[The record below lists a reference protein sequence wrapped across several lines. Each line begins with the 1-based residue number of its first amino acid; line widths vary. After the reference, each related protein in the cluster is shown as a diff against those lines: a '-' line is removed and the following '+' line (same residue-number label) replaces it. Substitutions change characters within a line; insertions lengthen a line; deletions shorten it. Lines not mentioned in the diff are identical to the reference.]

1 MSLWLTDAVLRGP
14 LLGSILMSLCT
25 ALVGAITLMRKK
37 ALIGETLSHATFP
50 GVAIGMLIAGYNFPN
65 QEKMTFACIL
75 LGAFLAALCA
85 QSFIEKLLKYREK
98 SDVTLCYILA
108 SFLGAG
114 VLLVS
119 FMQQAHAVWYRTI
132 QVFFYG
138 QAATMTDFHVVI
150 YAGLSLCVCSIVILL
165 YRPIKA
171 VCFDPVFSETIGIKK
186 AWVFQVLSVL
196 LSLAIVIGIRCAG
209 VILITG
215 MLIAPAIVSR
225 CLTKRF
231 SSFLII
237 SSFVGIASSILGNY
251 ITTIPID
258 SGFSLHYVPT
268 GPATVMVASIL
279 AFLALLLAPRKGL
292 LPKLFRRWKFQKNC
306 LLENLLKALWKEP
319 KVPFKKILKWN
330 LATSWMVFYALYNL
344 QRQGWLL
351 KEKGVY
357 RLTDDGD
364 KKAAYIVRLHR
375 LWELYLAQN
384 LGGAVEHIHHSAE
397 EMEHLIT
404 PDIEAKLT
412 KALFNPTKDPHK
424 QPIPSKEFL

>member
-1 MSLWLTDAVLRGP
+1 
-14 LLGSILMSLCT
+14 MSLCT

-65 QEKMTFACIL
+65 QEGITFLCIL
-75 LGAFLAALCA
+75 LGAFISALCA
-85 QSFIEKLLKYREK
+85 QAFIEKLLKYREK
-98 SDVTLCYILA
+98 ADVTLCYILA

-138 QAATMTDFHVVI
+138 QAATMTDFHVII
-150 YAGLSLCVCSIVILL
+150 YAALSLCVCCIVFLL

-186 AWVFQVLSVL
+186 TWVFQALSVL

-225 CLTKRF
+225 SLTKRF
-231 SSFLII
+231 SSFLILSALTGVV
-237 SSFVGIASSILGNY
+237 SSVIGNY
-251 ITTIPID
+251 ITTIPVG
-258 SGFSLHYVPT
+258 SGMSAHYIPT
-268 GPATVMVASIL
+268 GPSTVMVASIL
-279 AFLALLLAPRKGL
+279 AFLTLLLAPRKGL
-292 LPKLFRRWKFQKNC
+292 VPKLFRRWKFQKNC

-319 KVPFKKILKWN
+319 EVHFKKIVQWN
-330 LATSWMVFYALYNL
+330 LAASWMVFYALKKL

-351 KEKGVY
+351 KEKGRY
-357 RLTDDGD
+357 KLTADGD

-375 LWELYLAQN
+375 LWELYLTQN

-424 QPIPSKEFL
+424 QPIPSKELL

>member
-1 MSLWLTDAVLRGP
+1 MSLWLTDTVLRGP

-65 QEKMTFACIL
+65 KEGLTFVCIL
-75 LGAFLAALCA
+75 LGAFISALCA
-85 QSFIEKLLKYREK
+85 QFFIEKLLKYREK
-98 SDVTLCYILA
+98 SDVALCYILA

-119 FMQQAHAVWYRTI
+119 FIQQAHAIWYRTI

-150 YAGLSLCVCSIVILL
+150 YAVLSLCVCFVITLL

-171 VCFDPVFSETIGIKK
+171 VCFDPVFSQAIGIKK
-186 AWVFQVLSVL
+186 NWVFQILSVL

-209 VILITG
+209 VVLITG

-231 SSFLII
+231 SSFLIVSSCVGVI
-237 SSFVGIASSILGNY
+237 SSALGNY
-251 ITTIPID
+251 ITTIPVN
-258 SGFSLHYVPT
+258 SGLSLHYIPT
-268 GPATVMVASIL
+268 GPSTVMVASIL
-279 AFLALLLAPRKGL
+279 AFLALLLSSRKGL

-306 LLENLLKALWKEP
+306 LLENLLKAIWKEST
-319 KVPFKKILKWN
+319 VNFKHILKWN
-330 LATSWMVFYALYNL
+330 LATPWMVFYALKKL
-344 QRQGWLL
+344 AHQGWIL
-351 KEKGVY
+351 KEKGIY
-357 RLTDDGD
+357 RLTDDGN

-412 KALFNPTKDPHK
+412 KVLFNPTKDPHK
-424 QPIPSKEFL
+424 QPIPSKELL